1 MISINAINHKT
12 INSFRG
18 YILRKI
24 EHLDEH
30 TLSTLTEYTL
40 PQMLAKQAQEL
51 GSQRTAIREKNFG
64 IWQTYNWN
72 DYLQYTKKVSLGL
85 TSLGLKRGENIG
97 IITNN
102 RPEWLFT
109 ELGGQALGA
118 VTVNLFTTAVAKEL
132 AFGLTRVQAAFV
144 IAEDQEQVDKLLE
157 VKEELSFVRKVIYID
172 PTGMRTYADD
182 PWLMSFQKLLELGE
196 DFDNKSPQYF
206 TDELRKGKPD
216 EVALMIMTS
225 GTTGLPKLAMI
236 THENF
241 TEMARKWLETA
252 PIGVG
257 DNWISI
263 TPPAWIVDQ
272 MWGMGITLSGGMIMN
287 FPETTETVVEDFR
300 DIGPTVII
308 TASWFWESLASK
320 IRVKISDASHIKRFL
335 YKTCMKIGGT
345 VADRESEKK
354 VVPLYLK
361 FLYWIA
367 SRIMFRPLMDRTGCL
382 QFRGA
387 YTGGHPISPDVIR
400 FFRANGINLKQCYG
414 LTEAGG
420 IFQVQPDDEVK
431 LETVG
436 VPLPRTEVKLG
447 EDQEVLVFTK
457 SNFAGYYQDP
467 EETAKSLRDGWLHT
481 GDAGYIDDDGH
492 LLIIGR
498 KAEIMKTREGEAFS
512 PDFIETRL
520 KFSPYIKEAV
530 IFGEG
535 QPYITAFINL
545 DFGNVGNWAEERKIP
560 YTTYTDLSQQPEV
573 EELIGGEIR
582 QVNTQLPEPMQLVHF
597 ILLYKL
603 LDADDEELTRTGK
616 VRRKF
621 VFEQYKD
628 LIDAMYSDKNE
639 IEVKGQVKYQ
649 DGTVGTIETTVRI
662 LKV

>member
-1 MISINAINHKT
+1 MT
-12 INSFRG
+12 
-18 YILRKI
+18 KI
-24 EHLDEH
+24 ERLDEH
-30 TLSTLTEYTL
+30 TLSTLTDYTL

-51 GSQRTAIREKNFG
+51 GSQRAAIREKNFG
-64 IWQTYNWN
+64 IWQTYNWS
-72 DYLQYTKKVSLGL
+72 DYLQYTKNVALGL
-85 TSLGLKRGENIG
+85 ASLGLKRGENIA

-102 RPEWLFT
+102 HPEWLFT
-109 ELGGQALGA
+109 ELGAQALGA
-118 VTVNLFTTAVAKEL
+118 VTLNLFTTAVAKEL

-182 PWLMSFQKLLELGE
+182 PWLMSFQKLLELGI
-196 DFDNKSPQYF
+196 DFDKKSPQYF
-206 TDELRKGKPD
+206 TDEVRKGKPD

-236 THENF
+236 SHENF

-272 MWGMGITLSGGMIMN
+272 MWGMGVTLSGGMIMN

-308 TASWFWESLASK
+308 TASWFWENLASK
-320 IRVKISDASHIKRFL
+320 IRVKISDSSYIKRFL
-335 YKTCMKIGGT
+335 YKTCMKIGGA
-345 VADRESEKK
+345 VVDRESEKK
-354 VVPLYLK
+354 EVPLYFK
-361 FLYWIA
+361 ILYWIA

-414 LTEAGG
+414 LTESGG

-436 VPLPRTEVKLG
+436 VPLPRTEVKIG

-457 SNFAGYYQDP
+457 SNFVGYYQDP
-467 EETAKSLRDGWLHT
+467 EETAKSLRDGWLYT

-545 DFGNVGNWAEERKIP
+545 DFGNVGNWAEERKIA
-560 YTTYTDLSQQPEV
+560 YTTYIDLSQQPEV
-573 EELIGGEIR
+573 EELIGEEIR

-628 LIDAMYSDKNE
+628 LIDAMYSDKKE
-639 IEVKGQVKYQ
+639 LEVKGQVKYQ

>member
-1 MISINAINHKT
+1 
-12 INSFRG
+12 
-18 YILRKI
+18 
-24 EHLDEH
+24 
-30 TLSTLTEYTL
+30 LSTLTEYTL

-85 TSLGLKRGENIG
+85 ASLGLKRGENIG

-206 TDELRKGKPD
+206 TDELRKGKPN

-345 VADRESEKK
+345 VVDMESEKK
-354 VVPLYLK
+354 EVPLYLK
-361 FLYWIA
+361 FLYWFA

-447 EDQEVLVFTK
+447 EDQEVLVFAK

-498 KAEIMKTREGEAFS
+498 RAEIMKTREGEAFS

>member
-1 MISINAINHKT
+1 LT
-12 INSFRG
+12 
-18 YILRKI
+18 KI
-24 EHLDEH
+24 ERLDEH
-30 TLSTLTEYTL
+30 TLSTLTDYTL

-51 GSQRTAIREKNFG
+51 GSQRAAIREKNFG
-64 IWQTYNWN
+64 IWQTYNWS
-72 DYLQYTKKVSLGL
+72 DYLQYTKNVALGL
-85 TSLGLKRGENIG
+85 ASLGLKRGENIA

-102 RPEWLFT
+102 HPEWLFT
-109 ELGGQALGA
+109 ELGAQALGA
-118 VTVNLFTTAVAKEL
+118 VTLNLFTTAVAKEL

-182 PWLMSFQKLLELGE
+182 PWLMSFQKLLELGI
-196 DFDNKSPQYF
+196 DFDKKSPQYF
-206 TDELRKGKPD
+206 TDEVRKGKPD

-236 THENF
+236 SHENF

-308 TASWFWESLASK
+308 TASWFWENLASK
-320 IRVKISDASHIKRFL
+320 IRVKISDSSYIKRFL
-335 YKTCMKIGGT
+335 YKTCMKIGGA
-345 VADRESEKK
+345 VVDRESEKK
-354 VVPLYLK
+354 EVPLYFK
-361 FLYWIA
+361 ILYWIA

-414 LTEAGG
+414 LTESGG

-436 VPLPRTEVKLG
+436 VPLPRTEVKIG
-447 EDQEVLVFTK
+447 ENQEVLVFTK
-457 SNFAGYYQDP
+457 SNFVGYYQDP
-467 EETAKSLRDGWLHT
+467 EETAKSLRDGWLYT

-545 DFGNVGNWAEERKIP
+545 DFGNVGNWAEERKIA
-560 YTTYTDLSQQPEV
+560 YTTYIDLSQQPEV
-573 EELIGGEIR
+573 EELIGEEIR

-628 LIDAMYSDKNE
+628 LIDAMYSDKKE
-639 IEVKGQVKYQ
+639 LEVKGQVKYQ

>member
-1 MISINAINHKT
+1 MT
-12 INSFRG
+12 
-18 YILRKI
+18 KI
-24 EHLDEH
+24 ERLDEH
-30 TLSTLTEYTL
+30 TLSTLTKYTL
-40 PQMLAKQAQEL
+40 PQMLVKQAQEL
-51 GSQRTAIREKNFG
+51 GSQRAAIREKNFG

-72 DYLQYTKKVSLGL
+72 DYLQYTKKVALGL
-85 TSLGLKRGENIG
+85 ASLGLKRGENIG

-102 RPEWLFT
+102 HPEWLFT
-109 ELGGQALGA
+109 ELGAQALGA

-132 AFGLTRVQAAFV
+132 AFGLTRVQAALI

-182 PWLMSFQKLLELGE
+182 PWLMSFQELLELGA
-196 DFDNKSPQYF
+196 DFDRKNPNF
-206 TDELRKGKPD
+206 FADELSKGKPD

-241 TEMARKWLETA
+241 TEIARKWLETA
-252 PIGVG
+252 PIGIG

-287 FPETTETVVEDFR
+287 FPETIETVVEDFR

-308 TASWFWESLASK
+308 TASWFWENLASK
-320 IRVKISDASHIKRFL
+320 IRVKISDSGFIKRFL
-335 YKTCMKIGGT
+335 YKTSMKIGGA
-345 VADRESEKK
+345 VVDRESEKK
-354 VVPLYLK
+354 EVPLYFK
-361 FLYWIA
+361 FLSWIS

-400 FFRANGINLKQCYG
+400 FFRANGLNLKQCYG
-414 LTEAGG
+414 LTESGG

-436 VPLPRTEVKLG
+436 KPLPRTDVKIG
-447 EDQEVLVFTK
+447 EDQEVLVLTK
-457 SNFAGYYQDP
+457 SNFVGYYQDP
-467 EETAKSLRDGWLHT
+467 EETAKSLRDGWLYT
-481 GDAGYIDDDGH
+481 GDAGYIDNDGH

-498 KAEIMKTREGEAFS
+498 KAEIMRTREGEAFS

-520 KFSPYIKEAV
+520 KFSPYITEAV

-545 DFGNVGNWAEERKIP
+545 DFGNVGNWAEERRIP

-628 LIDAMYSDKNE
+628 LIDAMYSDKKE
-639 IEVKGQVKYQ
+639 LEVKGQVKYR
-649 DGTVGTIETTVRI
+649 DGTVGTIETTVKI

>member
-1 MISINAINHKT
+1 LT
-12 INSFRG
+12 
-18 YILRKI
+18 KI
-24 EHLDEH
+24 ERLDEH
-30 TLSTLTEYTL
+30 TLSTLTDYTL

-72 DYLQYTKKVSLGL
+72 DYLQYTKKVALGL
-85 TSLGLKRGENIG
+85 ASLGLKRGENIG

-109 ELGGQALGA
+109 ELGAQALGA

-144 IAEDQEQVDKLLE
+144 IAEDQEQVDKILE

-182 PWLMSFQKLLELGE
+182 PWLMSFQKLLELGI
-196 DFDNKSPQYF
+196 DFDNKAPQYF

-320 IRVKISDASHIKRFL
+320 IRVKISDSSYIKRFL

-345 VADRESEKK
+345 VVERESEKK
-354 VVPLYLK
+354 EVPLYLK
-361 FLYWIA
+361 FLYRIA

-436 VPLPRTEVKLG
+436 VPLPRTEVKIG
-447 EDQEVLVFTK
+447 EDQEVLVFAK

-467 EETAKSLRDGWLHT
+467 EETAKSLRDGWLYT

-498 KAEIMKTREGEAFS
+498 KAEIMRTREGEAFS

-628 LIDAMYSDKNE
+628 LIDAMYSDKKE

>member
-1 MISINAINHKT
+1 
-12 INSFRG
+12 
-18 YILRKI
+18 LEKI
-24 EHLDEH
+24 ERLDEH
-30 TLSTLTEYTL
+30 TLSSLTQFTL

-51 GSQRTAIREKNFG
+51 GSQRAAIREKIFG

-72 DYLQYTKKVSLGL
+72 DYLQYTKKVALGL
-85 TSLGLKRGENIG
+85 ASLGLKRGENIAI
-97 IITNN
+97 IITNHS
-102 RPEWLFT
+102 EWLFT
-109 ELGGQALGA
+109 ELGAQAIGA
-118 VTVNLFTTAVAKEL
+118 VTLNLFTTAVSKEL

-182 PWLMSFQKLLELGE
+182 PWLLSFRELLELGS
-196 DFDNKSPQYF
+196 DFDQKTPNYF
-206 TDELRKGKPD
+206 DDELRKGKPD

-272 MWGMGITLSGGMIMN
+272 MWGVGITLSGGMIMN

-308 TASWFWESLASK
+308 TASWFWENLASK
-320 IRVKISDASHIKRFL
+320 IRVKISDAGHAKRFL
-335 YKTCMKIGGT
+335 YKTCMKIGGA
-345 VADRESEKK
+345 VVDRESEKK
-354 VVPLYLK
+354 EVPVYLK

-367 SRIMFRPLMDRTGCL
+367 SRIMFRPLMDRIGCL

-436 VPLPRTEVKLG
+436 VPLPRTEVKLA
-447 EDQEVLVFTK
+447 EDQEVLVLST

-467 EETAKSLRDGWLHT
+467 EETAKSLKDGWLHT
-481 GDAGYIDDDGH
+481 GDAGYIDEDGH

-498 KAEIMKTREGEAFS
+498 KAEIMRTREGEAFS

-560 YTTYTDLSQQPEV
+560 YTTYIDLSQQHEV
-573 EELIGGEIR
+573 EELITEEIR

-628 LIDAMYSDKNE
+628 LIDAMYSDKKE
-639 IEVKGQVKYQ
+639 LEVKGQVKYR
-649 DGTVGTIETTVRI
+649 DGHVGTIETTVKI